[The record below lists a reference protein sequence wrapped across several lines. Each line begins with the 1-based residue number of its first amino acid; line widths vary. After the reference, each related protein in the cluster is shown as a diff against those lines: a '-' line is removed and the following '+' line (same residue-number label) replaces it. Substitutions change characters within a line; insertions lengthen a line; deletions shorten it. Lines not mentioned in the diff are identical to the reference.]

1 MTNFLEDINK
11 KLQLLEKSQ
20 LQVRVAT
27 VTSVSPFKC
36 KFDGE
41 STSIQYLKP
50 KNYTPTLN
58 DRVYFLVVNGFYIC
72 LGAYN

>member
-1 MTNFLEDINK
+1 MKNFLEEINN
-11 KLQLLEKSQ
+11 QLRVLEKSTTKIK
-20 LQVRVAT
+20 VGT
-27 VTSVSPFKC
+27 VTSVSPFEC

-50 KNYTPTLN
+50 KNYAPTLN
-58 DRVYFLVVNGFYIC
+58 DRVYFLVVDGFYIC

>member
-1 MTNFLEDINK
+1 MINFLEPINK
-11 KLQLLEKSQ
+11 QLKELDKAKVKVKVS
-20 LQVRVAT
+20 T
-27 VTSVSPFKC
+27 VTSVSPFKV

-41 STSIQYLKP
+41 STEAQYLKP

-58 DRVYFLVVNGFYIC
+58 DRVYFLVVDGFYIC

>member
-1 MTNFLEDINK
+1 MINFLEPINQ
-11 KLQLLEKSQ
+11 QLKELEKAK
-20 LQVRVAT
+20 VKVKVGT

-41 STSIQYLKP
+41 STEAQYLKP
-50 KNYTPTLN
+50 KVYTPILN
-58 DRVYFLVVNGFYIC
+58 DRVYFLVIDGFYIC